1 MYIMILVI
9 GGGRNYVSLPSAGTP
24 KGNNDGK
31 VGLQEKSNSTAEST
45 DHSNRPQ
52 LKVVIPGQKGFIP
65 KTVYI
70 NMHINR

>member
-1 MYIMILVI
+1 MT

-24 KGNNDGK
+24 KGNSDGK
-31 VGLQEKSNSTAEST
+31 VGLQEKTTTSTSSSDSN

-65 KTVYI
+65 KIVSGL
-70 NMHINR
+70 